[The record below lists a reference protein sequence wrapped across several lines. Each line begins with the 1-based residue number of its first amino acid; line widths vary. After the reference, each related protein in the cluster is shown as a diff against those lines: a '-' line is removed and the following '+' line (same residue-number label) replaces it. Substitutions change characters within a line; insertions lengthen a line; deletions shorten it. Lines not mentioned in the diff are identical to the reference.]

1 MQWKTYHPKRQS
13 KHWECMCVFVCVGV
27 CCEEDNTSAFF
38 KALSWAQ
45 CAWDIY
51 RKDAYKIHLKI
62 PKSICNGTLFA
73 AFSWKT
79 FNNFVCFVY
88 FSLSLFHY
96 LRSCSCKIYLTR
108 YVHSTWNSEYYIRTI
123 RNSLIG
129 NAICVVCLFILEF
142 FLCVYVIDT
151 ATYKMLFNC

>member
-1 MQWKTYHPKRQS
+1 MENVPS
-13 KHWECMCVFVCVGV
+13 KKAVQALGMYVCVGV

-88 FSLSLFHY
+88 FSLSLSLSSLLLLQDLLDTICPFNKKFWILYSDHKEFSNWQCN
-96 LRSCSCKIYLTR
+96 LRCMLIYSR
-108 YVHSTWNSEYYIRTI
+108 IFFV
-123 RNSLIG
+123 
-129 NAICVVCLFILEF
+129 CVCDWHCNVQD
-142 FLCVYVIDT
+142 VI
-151 ATYKMLFNC
+151 